1 MLNYNYIGSTHL
13 SVLSENEDNDDSSD
27 DSIAV
32 DGVKDSNN
40 KNIGEDDDD
49 VSRRFGLNIYSFWGI

>member
-13 SVLSENEDNDDSSD
+13 SVLSENEDNDDNSD